1 MSVLPQN
8 RNSAQYSVPIMIM
21 GGTEPSDFSHVMRIL
36 TKQLKVLGTDGCD
49 ATLFSSVKKNI
60 KLFFGCSCM
69 DIFRSPC
76 QISLRVRQ
84 KSYNALC
91 VLYLA
96 TASRYIYINIYI

>member
-49 ATLFSSVKKNI
+49 ATLFSSEKKNI

-69 DIFRSPC
+69 DFEALVKFRSAFGKNHTMPC
-76 QISLRVRQ
+76 AFCTWRPPRG
-84 KSYNALC
+84 
-91 VLYLA
+91 
-96 TASRYIYINIYI
+96 IYI